1 MANYTKKAILATFE
15 DMLGEMPFDKITVS
29 ALVARCEISSNT
41 FYYHYRDIYDLL
53 DAWLE
58 AQKDALLKTEQ
69 ELSEADALK
78 RLLHMMQDHPG
89 VVYHVFNS
97 VSRERLEHYIFDE
110 VETLFRELVHERAKA
125 YQVPEETER
134 DIASLSCYSVLG
146 FIIKFLWMNMNV
158 DVDASVN
165 RLVASFSGTFEYL
178 IRRARQDDSKNE
190 AIPPPSA

>member
-58 AQKDALLKTEQ
+58 AQKDVLLKTER
-69 ELSEADALK
+69 ELWEADALK

-97 VSRERLEHYIFDE
+97 VSRERLERYIFDE

-146 FIIKFLWMNMNV
+146 FVIKFLWMNMNV

-165 RLVASFSGTFEYL
+165 RLMESFSGTFEYL
-178 IRRARQDDSKNE
+178 IHRARQDASKNG